1 MPGIL
6 QFLNNS
12 PSSLIGLILL
22 NSRMHQQP
30 EMDLPRYMV
39 LDLTVQTTGLGETP
53 AKTLPHVVF
62 PLVLRITS
70 LKV

>member
-12 PSSLIGLILL
+12 PSSLIGFILL

-30 EMDLPRYMV
+30 EMDLPRYIV
-39 LDLTVQTTGLGETP
+39 LELTAQTTGLAETP
-53 AKTLPHVVF
+53 AKTQPHVVF
-62 PLVLRITS
+62 PLALRIK
-70 LKV
+70 L